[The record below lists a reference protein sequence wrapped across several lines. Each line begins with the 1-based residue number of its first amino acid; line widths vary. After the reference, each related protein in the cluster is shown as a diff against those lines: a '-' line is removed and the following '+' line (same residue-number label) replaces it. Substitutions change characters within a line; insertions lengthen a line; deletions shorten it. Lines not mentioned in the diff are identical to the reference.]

1 MGNFCNSHQLRL
13 YNWILEARFCWN
25 VAKLITGQDLLFTDE
40 NWLAEGRFSGMHEG
54 FALFFFSWRRLVK
67 RILKEKTSEK

>member
-1 MGNFCNSHQLRL
+1 M
-13 YNWILEARFCWN
+13 
-25 VAKLITGQDLLFTDE
+25 DE
-40 NWLAEGRFSGMHEG
+40 NWLAEGRFSGMHKG